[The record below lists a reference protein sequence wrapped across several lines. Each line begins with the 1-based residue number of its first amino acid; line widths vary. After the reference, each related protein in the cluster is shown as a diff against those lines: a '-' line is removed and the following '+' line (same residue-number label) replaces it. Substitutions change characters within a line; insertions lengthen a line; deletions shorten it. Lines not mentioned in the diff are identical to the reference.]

1 MRATPSDLAVPATTL
16 AVPATTPAAPLTPV
30 EGIKSQSLGL
40 RGTLADEL
48 ADPSPAFSADAT
60 HLIKFHGFYQQDDRD
75 IRRARAAKKLPLEYS
90 CMVRASVPGGRIT
103 ADQWT
108 AMDKL
113 TDAVADGSLRLT
125 TRQGV
130 QFHFV
135 HKPNLQTLIRMLNE
149 HLVTTLA
156 ACGDVVRNVMAC
168 PAPLEARGNVDL
180 GSYAR
185 ELSAAFKPTT
195 RSYYELFL
203 DHEQAASAI
212 DLTPE
217 PVDAL
222 YGESYLPRKFK
233 IVFAWPGDNCVDLYS
248 HDLGYV
254 PILSHGTH
262 GDIQGWIVLAGGGM
276 GQNHSREE
284 DTYPRVAS
292 VIGAIP
298 ADGLRSIAQVI
309 IGIFRDFGDRTD
321 RGRARLK
328 YLIDDRGLEW
338 FINEVTSRLATFD
351 PQCVLSVAPELL
363 PWDDSDEHLGWQL
376 QPDGNWFLG
385 VHIESGRVRDNANG
399 GHGAVRTALRELA
412 ESGLVPELRITARQD
427 VLLVGVTSENR
438 VAVEDVL
445 MKHSVPLA
453 HAYEPIR
460 RLAVACPAL
469 PTCGQALGEA
479 ERILPRIIDDA
490 AAALDKAGMSA
501 QPIRINMTGCPNG
514 CARPYTS
521 EIGLVGRGKRSYDLY
536 VGGAVGGDRLNQRIA
551 TDVDVEDLKG
561 AFVALF
567 DRYGSDRQSER
578 ESFGEWSNRVDN
590 ETLSSFLPVATPRR
604 KSTKAETS

>member
-1 MRATPSDLAVPATTL
+1 MS
-16 AVPATTPAAPLTPV
+16 TTPALTPV
-30 EGIKSQSLGL
+30 EGIKSGSLGL

-48 ADPSPAFSADAT
+48 ADPSPAFTADAT

-90 CMVRASVPGGRIT
+90 CMVRASVPGGRVS
-103 ADQWT
+103 AEQWI

-113 TDAVADGSLRLT
+113 ADAVADGSLRLT

-135 HKPNLQTLIRMLNE
+135 HKPNLQSLIRTLNA

-168 PAPLEARGNVDL
+168 PAPLEARGNIDL
-180 GSYAR
+180 GLYAR

-195 RSYYELFL
+195 RSYYELFV

-212 DLTPE
+212 DPTPE

-262 GDIQGWIVLAGGGM
+262 GDIEGWIVLAGGGM
-276 GQNHSREE
+276 GQNHSRED

-292 VIGAIP
+292 VIGAVP
-298 ADGLRSIAQVI
+298 VDGLRSIAQVI

-328 YLIDDRGLEW
+328 YLIDDRGLDW
-338 FINEVTSRLATFD
+338 FVSEVKNRLANLDT
-351 PQCVLSVAPELL
+351 PCQLLPAPELL
-363 PWDDSDEHLGWQL
+363 PWEDSDEHLGWQR
-376 QPDGNWFLG
+376 QRDGNWFLG
-385 VHIESGRVRDNANG
+385 VHIESGRVRDIASG
-399 GHGAVRTALRELA
+399 GHGSVRTALRKLA
-412 ESGLVPELRITARQD
+412 DSGLVPELRITARQD
-427 VLLVGVTSENR
+427 VLLVGIAEENR
-438 VAVEDVL
+438 VAVENVL
-445 MKHSVPLA
+445 TEHLVPLA

-490 AAALDKAGMSA
+490 AAALDKAALSSHA
-501 QPIRINMTGCPNG
+501 VRINMTGCPNG

-551 TDVDVEDLKG
+551 TDVDLDDLSG
-561 AFVALF
+561 AFSALF
-567 DRYGSDRQSER
+567 LQYGADRQSEQ
-578 ESFGEWSNRVDN
+578 ESFGDWSNRVEN
-590 ETLSSFLPVATPRR
+590 ETLSSLIPVATPRR
-604 KSTKAETS
+604 KSAKTETS